1 MIRLAQY
8 LLVILRWRRLILLNT
23 LAVTVLAIVVSLI
36 LPKSYTGVARLLP
49 PAGDEDIFGL
59 SGTGLLGSSPAGR
72 LGRLARLS
80 AMSSE
85 GTPSDIMVGILGS
98 RTIMDRVAAEC
109 SIAYY
114 YRIKPSRTEAVRRQ
128 LAGMS
133 KFRVGDEGIV
143 TIVTT
148 AKTPHLAAKIANT
161 YVAQLDSFLRNSNM
175 SRGHVMRVFLE
186 RRLAE
191 VDSTLRVAQES
202 LRVYQERTR
211 MVSVDDETKAAIDA
225 YAELKSKAYLK
236 QAELEAVSDAAS
248 EDNPFVVSLR
258 RELDAYQEQLRRLER
273 GAAGGGFGVGFAVA
287 FERLPAAAAEFA
299 RRYRD
304 YRIQEEAYA
313 MLCQQYEYAKVLEAR
328 DAPTLTVLDY
338 AVPPQRKTA
347 PKRMIIVGLAF
358 LFSLTAGM
366 GLALLVEYYA
376 FLRRERPED
385 YAQWASVGSEL
396 SRLSLGIRRFLGL
409 AKNRPQ

>member
-1 MIRLAQY
+1 MTRLAHY
-8 LLVILRWRRLILLNT
+8 LLVLLRWRRLIVLNT
-23 LAVTVLAIVVSLI
+23 LAITVLALVVSLI

-49 PAGDEDIFGL
+49 PAGDEDVFGL

-72 LGRLARLS
+72 LGRLARIS
-80 AMSSE
+80 AMTSE

-98 RTIMDRVAAEC
+98 RSIMDRVAAEC
-109 SIAYY
+109 SIGYY
-114 YRIKPSRTEAVRRQ
+114 YRIKPAKTEAIRRQ
-128 LAGMS
+128 LAALS

-143 TIVTT
+143 TILTT
-148 AKTPHLAAKIANT
+148 AKTPSLAAKIANT
-161 YVAQLDSFLRNSNM
+161 YVAQLDSFLRNSNI

-211 MVSVDDETKAAIDA
+211 MVSVDDETRAAIDA
-225 YAELKSKAYLK
+225 YAQLKSQAYLK

-258 RELDAYQEQLRRLER
+258 RELEAYQDQLRRLER
-273 GAAGGGFGVGFAVA
+273 GMSTGGFGVGFAVS
-287 FERLPAAAAEFA
+287 FEHLPAAAAEFA

-313 MLCQQYEYAKVLEAR
+313 MLSQQYEYAKVLEAR

-338 AVPPQRKTA
+338 AVPPQRKSA
-347 PKRMIIVGLAF
+347 PKRMMIVAAAF
-358 LFSLTAGM
+358 LFSLIAGIS
-366 GLALLVEYYA
+366 LALLIEYYA
-376 FLRRERPED
+376 FLRRERPND
-385 YAQWASVGSEL
+385 YSQWALVGEEL
-396 SRLSLGIRRFLGL
+396 SRLSRGVRRLL
-409 AKNRPQ
+409 RSEKNRPQ